1 MAAVVLAEVE
11 AVVASVG
18 TGTNVQDWA
27 GDGSQSHRAAPHPRS
42 AAHIGVNVA
51 ESSARQGELDKL
63 EELEDSVMRTG
74 DDASEATEP
83 PFIAFIASEVTLESI
98 ASKRHV
104 NKAGSVEAQ
113 STVVIA
119 SPR

>member
-51 ESSARQGELDKL
+51 ESSARQGEL
-63 EELEDSVMRTG
+63 EDSVMRTG

>member
-51 ESSARQGELDKL
+51 ESSARQGELDEL

-74 DDASEATEP
+74 DDASDVTEP
-83 PFIAFIASEVTLESI
+83 PFIALIELI

>member
-1 MAAVVLAEVE
+1 MVLAEVE

-51 ESSARQGELDKL
+51 ESSARQGEL
-63 EELEDSVMRTG
+63 EDSVMRTG
-74 DDASEATEP
+74 DGASDVTEP
-83 PFIAFIASEVTLESI
+83 PFIALLESI

>member
-51 ESSARQGELDKL
+51 ESSARQGEL
-63 EELEDSVMRTG
+63 EDSVMRTD
-74 DDASEATEP
+74 DDASDVTEP
-83 PFIAFIASEVTLESI
+83 PFIALIELI